1 MLFRKRKLNVLIIL
15 FIAFLFIS
23 SIVFFGTRA
32 NREVQEIFEDQ
43 FTQQQTL
50 VAMQV
55 SSGISEFLNEKFVAL
70 EIAANYE
77 NGVPPDN
84 FSRYFETIYKQSDGF
99 YALEFLDKNGT
110 IVSGYPEE
118 NIPLGYNLY
127 ESERSVAF
135 ERTKE
140 LHATY
145 VTDPMDSFEGN
156 QTIFVWVPVYKDN
169 VFQGTILALIHI
181 NEITDRVIKEYNAS
195 SGYIYIIDNDGKLLY
210 DSSGDYYPGDNYF
223 DLLNEPDQKRLFI
236 LGEQV
241 DGKNGSG
248 WYTEMNANGESEIKL
263 VSYVPIN
270 WSNQVWSV
278 GVVTPLYDIVSIIRS
293 VYFKQATFM
302 LATGFFIIFFSA
314 LIVLIFASWNRTLE
328 DEVSR
333 KTAELE
339 KSNRHLRKLDLL
351 KNEFLSMV
359 SHELKTPLTAMR
371 TSSEFLK
378 EGNCDSETQ
387 DEMLDLI
394 IRNIDR
400 QARMVDDLL
409 DISRIES
416 EKMTFKEE
424 KIDILEA
431 IRHAVEVVRPK
442 ADGKKIRITIDEMSL
457 PPAKTDK
464 DKLIRV
470 LVNLLDNAIKFTPYE
485 GDEIR
490 ISSKTENDFL
500 KLSISD
506 HGTGFPAEEVKKIF
520 DKFYQVDSTAT
531 RKAGGSGLGLAI
543 IKGIVEGQG
552 GEIFVT
558 SKPGEG
564 STFTFTIRKWV
575 E

>member
-32 NREVQEIFEDQ
+32 NMEVQEIFEEQ

-50 VAMQV
+50 VAMQI

-77 NGVPPDN
+77 NGIPPDN
-84 FSRYFETIYKQSDGF
+84 FSQYFETIYEQSAGF
-99 YALEFLDKNGT
+99 YALEFVDKNGT

-118 NIPLGYNLY
+118 KVPFGYNLY
-127 ESERSVAF
+127 ENEREIAF
-135 ERTKE
+135 EKTKE
-140 LHATY
+140 TGTTY
-145 VTDPMDSFEGN
+145 VTDPMESLEGN
-156 QTIFVWVPVYKDN
+156 LTLFVWVPVYKDEE
-169 VFQGTILALIHI
+169 FQGTILALIHI
-181 NEITDRVIKEYNAS
+181 NEITERVIQEHNAS
-195 SGYIYIIDNDGKLLY
+195 SGYVYIIDNNGKLLY
-210 DSSGDYYPGDNYF
+210 DSSGSYYPGDNYF
-223 DLLNEPDQKRLFI
+223 DLLNEPDHKRLFI

-241 DGKNGSG
+241 EGNSGSG
-248 WYTEMNANGESEIKL
+248 WYEEVNENGEAEIRL
-263 VSYVPIN
+263 VSYAPIK
-270 WSNQVWSV
+270 WHNQIWSV
-278 GVVTPLYDIVSIIRS
+278 GVVTPLQDIVSIIRS

-302 LATGFFIIFFSA
+302 LSTGFFILFFSA
-314 LIVLIFASWNRTLE
+314 LIVLIFASWNKTLE
-328 DEVSR
+328 DEVAR

-339 KSNRHLRKLDLL
+339 KSNRYLRKLDLL

-378 EGNCDSETQ
+378 EGKCDSKTQ

-416 EKMTFKEE
+416 QKMTFKEE
-424 KIDILEA
+424 KVDIMES
-431 IRHAVEVVRPK
+431 IQNAVEVVRSK
-442 ADGKKIRITIDEMSL
+442 ADDKKIRIDIDKMDL
-457 PPAKTDK
+457 PAAKTDK

-470 LVNLLDNAIKFTPYE
+470 LVNLLDNAIKFTPYKGE
-485 GDEIR
+485 EIR
-490 ISSKTENDFL
+490 ISGKPENDFL

-506 HGTGFPAEEVKKIF
+506 HGTGFPVEEVEKIF
-520 DKFYQVDSTAT
+520 DKFYQIDSTAT

-552 GEIFVT
+552 GEISVT
-558 SKPGEG
+558 SEPEKG
-564 STFTFTIRKWV
+564 STFTFTIRKW
-575 E
+575 EE

>member
-15 FIAFLFIS
+15 FIALLFIS
-23 SIVFFGTRA
+23 SIVFFGSRA
-32 NREVQEIFEDQ
+32 NQEVQDIFEDQ

-50 VAMQV
+50 VAMQI
-55 SSGISEFLNEKFVAL
+55 SSGISEFLNEKFVTL

-84 FSRYFETIYKQSDGF
+84 FSRHFETIYQQSAGF
-99 YALEFLDKNGT
+99 YALEFVDKNGT

-118 NIPLGYNLY
+118 NAPIGYNLY
-127 ESERSVAF
+127 ENEKDGAF

-140 LHATY
+140 SGVTY
-145 VTDPMDSFEGN
+145 VTNPMKSTEGN
-156 QTIFVWVPVYKDN
+156 LTIFVWVPVYEDE
-169 VFQGTILALIHI
+169 VFQGTILALIQTY
-181 NEITDRVIKEYNAS
+181 EITERVIRDYNAS
-195 SGYIYIIDNDGKLLY
+195 SGYIYIIDNNGKLLY
-210 DSSGDYYPGDNYF
+210 DTSGDHYPGDNYF
-223 DLLNEPDQKRLFI
+223 DLLNEPDHDRLLI

-241 DGKNGSG
+241 EGNSGSG
-248 WYTEMNANGESEIKL
+248 WYREFNENGEGELRL
-263 VSYVPIN
+263 VSYAPIE
-270 WSNQVWSV
+270 WHNQIWSV
-278 GVVTPLYDIVSIIRS
+278 GVVTPLRDIIAIIRT
-293 VYFKQATFM
+293 VYFKQAAFM
-302 LATGFFIIFFSA
+302 LSTGIFIIFFSA

-328 DEVSR
+328 DEVAR

-339 KSNRHLRKLDLL
+339 KSNRYLRKLDRL

-378 EGNCDSETQ
+378 EGKCDSETK

-424 KIDILEA
+424 KVEIVESIQNA
-431 IRHAVEVVRPK
+431 MEVVRSK
-442 ADGKKIRITIDEMSL
+442 ADAKAIRIIIDEINL
-457 PPAKTDK
+457 PAAKTDK

-470 LVNLLDNAIKFTPYE
+470 IVNLLDNAIKFTPSGGE
-485 GDEIR
+485 DIHIGGLL
-490 ISSKTENDFL
+490 ENDFL
-500 KLSISD
+500 KLSVADQGS
-506 HGTGFPAEEVKKIF
+506 GFPAEEVEKIF
-520 DKFYQVDSTAT
+520 DKFYQIDSTAT

-552 GEIFVT
+552 GDISVE
-558 SKPGEG
+558 SKPDKG
-564 STFTFTIRKWV
+564 STFTFTIRKWG